1 MTYADDKFWEAYEE
15 FVVESLPRHRKVLK
29 GWTQFYSLPFDA
41 LVDLGCG
48 RTKEALRLFQPK
60 HYLGLDLSPTL
71 DDNVMMTDYRNPDLP
86 VLLNSYKPTCF
97 SSLFSVE
104 ITKPFTDNYELYERL
119 FQEVPSLDFGI
130 VAGFYYEK
138 RKGQLTV
145 QETGGL
151 TSYQSIEAQE
161 IVNSDSFYE
170 TRTYVKAP
178 SKLFGLDVVEVWKLF
193 RRK

>member
-1 MTYADDKFWEAYEE
+1 MTYADDKFWEAYED
-15 FVVESLPRHRKVLK
+15 FVVESLPRHKK
-29 GWTQFYSLPFDA
+29 IIEEWASATSLTFDS

-48 RTKEALRLFQPK
+48 KTKEAQRLFGPK

-71 DDNVMMTDYRNPDLP
+71 DANVLATDYRSPRLP
-86 VLLNSYKPTCF
+86 TLLNSYKPNCF

-104 ITKPFTDNYELYERL
+104 ITRPFTENYELYERL
-119 FQEVPSLDFGI
+119 FEKVPTLDFGI

-138 RKGQLTV
+138 RKGQLV
-145 QETGGL
+145 VEENGGL

-161 IVNSDSFYE
+161 IVKSDNFFE
-170 TRTYVKAP
+170 HRTYVRAP
-178 SKLFGLDVVEVWKLF
+178 SKLFGPDVVEVWKLF